1 MKTPL
6 PSETK
11 DPSRRV
17 EETKPIQLVA
27 LVPMRHH
34 SERVSGKNTRQ
45 VAGRP
50 LYAYIL
56 ETLQDCPEID
66 RIVVDTDSPPIR
78 EGVARMFPQVLL
90 LERPEPLRSGDI
102 PMNAIIEHDV
112 QTVPAEAYLQT
123 HSTNPLLRSQTI
135 SAAIRDFRDDDD
147 HDSMFGVTPMHV
159 RLWSAEGTAINH
171 DPDTLLRTQDLPP
184 VYQENSCLYL
194 FRREVFLARR
204 NRIGRNPRLFVIGR
218 EESWDVDEEIDLD
231 VVEAHL
237 LQRSGGREGRAR

>member
-1 MKTPL
+1 MKPPL
-6 PSETK
+6 ESQTK
-11 DPSRRV
+11 NTSGRV
-17 EETKPIQLVA
+17 EEGTPFRLVA

-34 SERVSGKNTRQ
+34 SERVPGKNTRQ

-66 RIVVDTDSPPIR
+66 RIVVDTDSPPIQ
-78 EGVARMFPQVLL
+78 EGVTRMFPQVVL
-90 LERPEPLRSGDI
+90 LERPLPLRSDET

-112 QTVPAEAYLQT
+112 QAVPADVYLQT
-123 HSTNPLLRSQTI
+123 HSTNPLLRPRTV
-135 SAAIRDFRDDDD
+135 SAAIRDFRQDDD
-147 HDSMFGVTPMHV
+147 HDSLFSATPMHV
-159 RLWSAEGTAINH
+159 RLWSSEGVAINH

-194 FRREVFLARR
+194 FRREAFLARR
-204 NRIGRNPRLFVIGR
+204 NRIGRNPRLFVIDR

-231 VVEAHL
+231 VVEAL
-237 LQRSGGREGRAR
+237 LQKRSGS